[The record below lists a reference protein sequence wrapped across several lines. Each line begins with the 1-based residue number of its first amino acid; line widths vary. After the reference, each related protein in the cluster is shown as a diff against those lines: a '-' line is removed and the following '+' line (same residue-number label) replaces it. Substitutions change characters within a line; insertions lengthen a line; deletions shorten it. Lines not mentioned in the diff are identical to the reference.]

1 MKLIHYPA
9 SFHQIAKQIGHA
21 RRIMN
26 NKTHLKKYDRG
37 NKNDFVDY
45 IGALGELVFLH
56 YLIEKG
62 IKYQMVKMVDSFSSK
77 NPDFIVRGKRLDVK
91 TKYDNYPSLIINLES
106 HQKSKRF
113 VDFYVFIHIQTEKT
127 ANMHIFQYNEID
139 NWKTV
144 SLKYAVAKSYNLKS

>member
-26 NKTHLKKYDRG
+26 NKKHVKKYDRG
-37 NKNDFVDY
+37 NKNEHVDY
-45 IGALGELVFLH
+45 IGALGEIIFLH

-62 IKYQMVKMVDSFSSK
+62 IKYQMIKMVDCYSSK
-77 NPDFIVRGKRLDVK
+77 HPDFIVRGKKLDVK
-91 TKYDNYPSLIINLES
+91 TKYNNHPSLIINLES
-106 HQKSKRF
+106 HQKSKQF
-113 VDFYVFIHIQTEKT
+113 VDFYVFIHIQTKTT

-139 NWKTV
+139 NWETV
-144 SLKYAVAKSYNLKS
+144 SLKYAVAKSYKLKS